1 LPDPGTPDEEAPMQD
16 TQHDEDEDEED
27 REQIRKRKEQIQATA

>member
-16 TQHDEDEDEED
+16 AQHDEDEED

>member
-1 LPDPGTPDEEAPMQD
+1 MQD
-16 TQHDEDEDEED
+16 TQHDEAEDEED